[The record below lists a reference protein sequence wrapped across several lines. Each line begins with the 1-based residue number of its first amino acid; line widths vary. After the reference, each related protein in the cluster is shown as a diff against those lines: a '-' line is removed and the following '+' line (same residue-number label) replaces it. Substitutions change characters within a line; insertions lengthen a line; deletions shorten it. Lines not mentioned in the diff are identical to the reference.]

1 MEFAHLVQKTR
12 SYHRFAEQEDIS
24 TATLRELVEY
34 ARLTMSGAN
43 LQPLRYMLI
52 NDREVNDRVFR
63 QTRWAAYLSDWPGPA
78 EGERPA
84 AYILQLRDTEVK
96 NLTAATDAGAAL
108 QSIKLGAMERGI
120 GGCVIASLE
129 RDALRDLLEIPQR
142 YELLYLLALGVP
154 VEEVVL
160 EETGADG
167 DIKYYRDANEVH
179 HVPKRP
185 LDELIIS

>member
-1 MEFAHLVQKTR
+1 MDFARLVEKTR
-12 SYHRFAEQEDIS
+12 SYHRFDEKQEIS
-24 TATLRELVEY
+24 RESLQGLVEY

-52 NDREVNDRVFR
+52 NDREMNARVFA
-63 QTRWAAYLSDWPGPA
+63 QTRWAAYLTDWPGPP

-84 AYILQLRDTEVK
+84 AYLLQLRDTEVK
-96 NLTAATDAGAAL
+96 NLTASTDAGAAL

-120 GGCVIASLE
+120 GGCVIASME
-129 RDALRDLLEIPQR
+129 RDALRDILEIPDR

-154 VEEVVL
+154 REEVVL
-160 EETGADG
+160 EETASEGA
-167 DIKYYRDANEVH
+167 IEYYRDAEGRH

-185 LDELIIS
+185 LEELIL

>member
-167 DIKYYRDANEVH
+167 DIKYYRDSNEVH